1 MVHFAAYLFTEKNTF
16 IFRYQ
21 GATHTPDLDEPSYSG
36 TRKRLEKSKKNK
48 KKFARLADI
57 GNSLLNPRGKD
68 FKVFQQME
76 IKCWTKSAKEQKF
89 RGHDGSN
96 PTSDFAETTCPDTQ
110 ESSEKS
116 KKIKK
121 EQSDKF
127 ILPFPCQIVDASELE
142 NFFST
147 WYRAFGRPRRP

>member
-57 GNSLLNPRGKD
+57 VNSLLNPRGKD

-76 IKCWTKSAKEQKF
+76 IKC
-89 RGHDGSN
+89 
-96 PTSDFAETTCPDTQ
+96 
-110 ESSEKS
+110 
-116 KKIKK
+116 
-121 EQSDKF
+121 
-127 ILPFPCQIVDASELE
+127 
-142 NFFST
+142 
-147 WYRAFGRPRRP
+147 